1 MSTSFARR
9 LASAS
14 AWVLAAWLAWAGGA
28 ARVQAAPDVT
38 PDQVAALLASMHPE
52 YRRYISSVRYGT
64 SRLRPASL
72 YAGLVRQGGRD
83 PREPGDGPL
92 SGRGIAND
100 LIVYAD
106 TFESW
111 RSLAWRML
119 VTDHEYF
126 HARHLAHGA
135 GVPVV
140 GFGEAQANTDY
151 YEALAWGHVLERA
164 AAGDYGELTDRER
177 AEAARM
183 YDDHR
188 GGFLRFVMQRQASAW
203 DHYGRF
209 LPEDPAGRATA
220 RAGTP
225 APPTSAPPAA
235 LPPGAGGAR
244 R

>member
-1 MSTSFARR
+1 MRIR
-9 LASAS
+9 II
-14 AWVLAAWLAWAGGA
+14 AWALAAWLAWAAGA
-28 ARVQAAPDVT
+28 SRAQAAPEVT

-52 YRRYISSVRYGT
+52 YRTYISSVRYGA

-106 TFESW
+106 TFEPW
-111 RSLAWRML
+111 RSPAWRML

-135 GVPVV
+135 AVPVV
-140 GFGEAQANTDY
+140 GFGEAQANADY
-151 YEALAWGHVLERA
+151 YEALAWGHVLGRA
-164 AAGDYGELTDRER
+164 AAGDYGQLSDRER
-177 AEAARM
+177 AEVAQHYRE
-183 YDDHR
+183 HR
-188 GGFLRFVMQRQASAW
+188 DGFRRFVMDRQASAW

-209 LPEDPAGRATA
+209 LPEDPERAARA
-220 RAGTP
+220 RAGAPPTP
-225 APPTSAPPAA
+225 APQAA
-235 LPPGAGGAR
+235 LPPGVGGAGR
-244 R
+244 

>member
-1 MSTSFARR
+1 MPTSLARR
-9 LASAS
+9 LTSAS
-14 AWVLAAWLAWAGGA
+14 AWALAAWLAWAGCA
-28 ARVQAAPDVT
+28 SRAPAAPELT
-38 PDQVAALLASMHPE
+38 PDQVAARRASMHPE
-52 YRRYISSVRYGT
+52 DRRYISSVRYGA

-106 TFESW
+106 TFEPS

-140 GFGEAQANTDY
+140 GFGEARANTDY
-151 YEALAWGHVLERA
+151 YEALAWGHVLARA
-164 AAGDYGELTDRER
+164 AAGDYGELTDREL

-183 YDDHR
+183 YGEHR
-188 GGFLRFVMQRQASAW
+188 GGFLRFVMERQASAW

-209 LPEDPAGRATA
+209 LPEDPARRATA
-220 RAGTP
+220 RAVTP
-225 APPTSAPPAA
+225 HPTSAPPAA